1 MPVNLELKARIASP
15 ARARECAAACGAACR
30 GTLIQQDTYFR
41 VPHGRLKLREIDGAE
56 TELIFYDRPENDMER
71 WSRFTRETV
80 GNAPGLRSVLSDAF
94 GVLAVVRKRRD
105 LYLFRDARIHID
117 EVEGLGTFVE
127 FEVTGGK
134 TDASVATMKDLRNA
148 FGIADDS
155 VVKASY
161 SDMILSKRTSLT
173 KNLSKRI
180 SPGT

>member
-1 MPVNLELKARIASP
+1 MPVNLELKARFASL
-15 ARARECAAACGAACR
+15 ARARECAAACGAAAQ
-30 GTLIQQDTYFR
+30 GTLVQQDTYFR
-41 VPHGRLKLREIDGAE
+41 VPHGRLKLREIEGAE
-56 TELIFYDRPENDMER
+56 PELIFYDRPEENAER

-80 GNAPGLRSVLSDAF
+80 GNAPGLSVVLTDAF

-134 TDASVATMKDLRNA
+134 TAASVATMKDLRNA
-148 FGIADDS
+148 FGIADES

-161 SDMILSKRTSLT
+161 SDMVLAK
-173 KNLSKRI
+173 KAAKRI
-180 SPGT
+180 SGGT